1 MSNTALINIENID
14 KRFLPYIELNQELK
28 RIESYKCPVPG
39 CSFQTKQGPGAVR
52 MHTIMRNQDVVS
64 SDDPE
69 GLDHKAHIEYFKKNK
84 VLTLEDIKMLARTDT
99 RQYSEKDV

>member
-1 MSNTALINIENID
+1 MSSKELIEIDNID

-28 RIESYKCPVPG
+28 RIESYKCPVSG

-52 MHTIMRNQDVVS
+52 MHTLIRTQNIVS

-69 GLDHKAHIEYFKKNK
+69 GIDHKAHLEYFKKNDF
-84 VLTLEDIKMLARTDT
+84 LTLENVKMLARTDT
-99 RQYSEKDV
+99 RSYSERDV